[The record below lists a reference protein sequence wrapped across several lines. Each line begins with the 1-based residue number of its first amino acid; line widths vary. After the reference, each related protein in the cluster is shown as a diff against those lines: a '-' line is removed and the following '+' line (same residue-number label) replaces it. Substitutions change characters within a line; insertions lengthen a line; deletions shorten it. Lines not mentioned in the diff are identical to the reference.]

1 MKVPLFITLSTCRL
15 QKKEINT
22 SPCLRLAILGDIC
35 KINGLFFFFT
45 LFPHLPLPPHLWSI
59 KEPGIHTQNKMVILR
74 CCHLLDQPAF
84 QIKFLASTSCLSESL
99 ACHVAS
105 RVNLD
110 SVTVARAA
118 APRKSSKSYPKE
130 IRMDISLMG
139 ITHGDIPQPI
149 PYISRKTNSQGEKK
163 KFIAVLSSSI
173 PIG

>member
-15 QKKEINT
+15 HKKEINT
-22 SPCLRLAILGDIC
+22 SPCLRLAILEDIC
-35 KINGLFFFFT
+35 KINGLFFFT
-45 LFPHLPLPPHLWSI
+45 LFPHLPLSPHLWSI
-59 KEPGIHTQNKMVILR
+59 KEPGIHTQNNMVILR

-84 QIKFLASTSCLSESL
+84 QTKFLASTSCLSESL

-110 SVTVARAA
+110 SVTVTRAA